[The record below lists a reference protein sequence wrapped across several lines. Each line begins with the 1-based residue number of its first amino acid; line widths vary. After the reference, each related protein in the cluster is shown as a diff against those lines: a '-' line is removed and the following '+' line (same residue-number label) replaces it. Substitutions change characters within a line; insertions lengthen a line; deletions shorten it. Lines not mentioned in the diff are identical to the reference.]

1 MPKSTSFLRVFTETG
16 PLVVLA
22 VAIALLIGIAGP
34 ASAQFFNFGGFGG
47 PPQRQAPQR
56 GGGGWFG
63 GDFFAPFQQQQ
74 QSPQAPRQDFSR
86 APGPAKRDTVAE
98 RNVLVLGDAMADW
111 LGYGLED
118 AYSEQP
124 DMGVI
129 RKHKTVSGLI
139 KYQPRGEPADWAAA
153 ARGILANEK
162 PDAIVVMLGIHDRQ
176 AIREAATEKK
186 TDKKDDKKDPRA
198 KPDAKTDAK
207 TDAKPAD
214 AAKPKPEGSAEAAK
228 TDAAKPGDKP
238 ADAELD
244 DAAEND
250 APQTAAPEKSARTG
264 GGLYEFRDE
273 RWVELYAKK
282 IEEMI
287 GVLKSKG
294 VPVLWVGL
302 PAIRGPKGTS
312 DMLFLDALYRDAAG
326 KAGIT
331 YVDVWDGFVDEA
343 GRFLQKGPDFEGQI
357 RQLRTSDGIFLTRP
371 GARKLAHYVEREVT
385 RLLASRSGPIAL
397 PIEPATPDANA
408 VPGQPAPRPLAGPIL
423 PLVASSVG
431 TDQLLGGPGS
441 RPAAVDALAAR
452 TLVKG
457 EALAAPAG
465 RADDFSWPRRE
476 IGREQ
481 AKGDTPVAATSPSGT
496 VAATPGQKQLLLPQ
510 QPPQPQQKRQF
521 RPAQT
526 EQPSLPAQTGQ
537 PSLRDFFGGFGTAP
551 RQPAPPAAGPP
562 RTPIVPGVPRPPGNV
577 GRSAEVPPGNIT
589 R

>member
-1 MPKSTSFLRVFTETG
+1 MRKPKSFLRVFTDTG
-16 PLVVLA
+16 PLVALG
-22 VAIALLIGIAGP
+22 VAIALMIGIVGP
-34 ASAQFFNFGGFGG
+34 ASAQFFNFGG
-47 PPQRQAPQR
+47 PSRPAPR
-56 GGGGWFG
+56 SGGGWFG
-63 GDFFAPFQQQQ
+63 GDFFQPFQQQA
-74 QSPQAPRQDFSR
+74 PQAPRQDFSR
-86 APGPAKRDTVAE
+86 APAPAKRDTVPE

-118 AYSEQP
+118 AYGEQP

-153 ARGILANEK
+153 AKAILATEK
-162 PDAIVVMLGIHDRQ
+162 PDAIVVMLGLNDRVS
-176 AIREAATEKK
+176 IREAAPEKK
-186 TDKKDDKKDPRA
+186 SDKKDDKKDAR
-198 KPDAKTDAK
+198 
-207 TDAKPAD
+207 
-214 AAKPKPEGSAEAAK
+214 
-228 TDAAKPGDKP
+228 AKPGDAKSKP
-238 ADAELD
+238 ESSTDKSDAGKSDTAKADGTKADTAKTDTAKAD
-244 DAAEND
+244 DAD
-250 APQTAAPEKSARTG
+250 DDDTPQIAAPEKRAG

-282 IEEMI
+282 IEELI

-302 PAIRGPKGTS
+302 PAIRGQKGTA
-312 DMLFLDALYRDAAG
+312 DLLFLDALYRDGAG

-357 RQLRTSDGIFLTRP
+357 RQLRTADGVFFTRP

-385 RLLASRSGPIAL
+385 RLLASRSGPIAV
-397 PIEPATPDANA
+397 PIEPATPEANVA
-408 VPGQPAPRPLAGPIL
+408 PGQPAPRPLAGPVM

-457 EALAAPAG
+457 EALAPPAG
-465 RADDFSWPRRE
+465 RADDYAWPPRE

-481 AKGDTPVAATSPSGT
+481 ARGDTPVAAASPGGT
-496 VAATPGQKQLLLPQ
+496 GAAAPGQRQLLLPPPQ
-510 QPPQPQQKRQF
+510 QTLQQQRKPQQPQQPQQPLQL
-521 RPAQT
+521 RPAQNN
-526 EQPSLPAQTGQ
+526 G
-537 PSLRDFFGGFGTAP
+537 PSLRDFFGGFGAAP
-551 RQPAPPAAGPP
+551 RQPAPPAAAPP
-562 RTPIVPGVPRPPGNV
+562 RGPVAPGPMAPGVPRPPGNV
-577 GRSAEVPPGNIT
+577 GRSAEVPPGNLT
-589 R
+589 RF

>member
-1 MPKSTSFLRVFTETG
+1 MRKPTSFLRVFTETG
-16 PLVVLA
+16 PLVALA
-22 VAIALLIGIAGP
+22 VAIALLIGIVGP

-47 PPQRQAPQR
+47 PPRQAPQR
-56 GGGGWFG
+56 GGGWFG
-63 GDFFAPFQQQQ
+63 GDFFSPFQQQA
-74 QSPQAPRQDFSR
+74 PQAPRQDFSR
-86 APGPAKRDTVAE
+86 APAPAKRDTVPE

-111 LGYGLED
+111 LAYGLED

-153 ARGILANEK
+153 AKGILATET
-162 PDAIVVMLGIHDRQ
+162 PDAIVVMLGLHDRQ
-176 AIREAATEKK
+176 AIREAVTEKK
-186 TDKKDDKKDPRA
+186 TDKKEDKKDAR
-198 KPDAKTDAK
+198 AKTDS
-207 TDAKPAD
+207 KPAE
-214 AAKPKPEGSAEAAK
+214 AKKPEGSTDTAK
-228 TDAAKPGDKP
+228 RDDKP
-238 ADAELD
+238 ADAELSPD
-244 DAAEND
+244 DAADND
-250 APQTAAPEKSARTG
+250 TQIAAPARSG

-273 RWVELYAKK
+273 RWVELYTKK
-282 IEEMI
+282 IEELI

-302 PAIRGPKGTS
+302 PAIRGQKGTA
-312 DMLFLDALYRDAAG
+312 DMLFLDALYRDGAG

-331 YVDVWDGFVDEA
+331 YVDIWDGFVDEA

-357 RQLRTSDGIFLTRP
+357 RQLRTADGVFFTKP

-385 RLLASRSGPIAL
+385 RLLAARSGPIAV
-397 PIEPATPDANA
+397 PIEPTTPEANVA
-408 VPGQPAPRPLAGPIL
+408 PGQPAPRPLAGPVM

-465 RADDFSWPRRE
+465 RADDYVWPRRE
-476 IGREQ
+476 IGREP
-481 AKGDTPVAATSPSGT
+481 AKGETPVAAATSPGGT
-496 VAATPGQKQLLLPQ
+496 AAAAPAQKQLLLP
-510 QPPQPQQKRQF
+510 PPQQTLQQQKRQPPPMQL
-521 RPAQT
+521 RPAQNN
-526 EQPSLPAQTGQ
+526 G
-537 PSLRDFFGGFGTAP
+537 PSLRDFFGGFGAAP
-551 RQPAPPAAGPP
+551 RPPAPPAAAPP
-562 RTPIVPGVPRPPGNV
+562 RGPVAPGAPRPPGNV
-577 GRSAEVPPGNIT
+577 GRSAEVPPGNFT